1 MRGGTDIDPDVI
13 TLRLDH
19 DAVALDR
26 AIFTALFNASVVHA
40 HAPYLHALESSSIR
54 FADFLEL
61 ARKAH
66 IPYPLFLAPP
76 EVVKAQLEDNTRR
89 LLSGVSKD
97 SFSLNA
103 RSTVRLRDVE
113 LIIKDILRKQSLIKE
128 HDATLVPNR
137 IIGSLRRSTGSV
149 VRDAEKLRSLLGLDL
164 EDLRAHRKKETALE
178 ALIDRLEANQVF
190 VSRSQNGFM
199 PQPLPRGI
207 AFSGLCVRDKKVPF
221 VFLTSGEPGSNA
233 EPAGRKIFTLTLLT
247 VFVAAAKFAPV
258 SYDDQTGAL
267 ISSREY
273 ELAEEVLM
281 PAADAQRRDA
291 SSLDAVKLA
300 ADQLKV
306 TPSAFVMRARRLG
319 LLDSDGARHRLDQ
332 LAAEYAGRKKPQA
345 RPSRP
350 ENAVRKYAGAEFSRR
365 MLRQLDR
372 GAISQREFCRTVC
385 LNRLAPSEI
394 PLLRASL

>member
-1 MRGGTDIDPDVI
+1 MRGRTDIDPDVI
-13 TLRLDH
+13 ALRLDRET
-19 DAVALDR
+19 VALDR
-26 AIFTALFNASVVHA
+26 SVFTALFDASVVHSR
-40 HAPYLHALESSSIR
+40 APYVHALESSSIR

-61 ARKAH
+61 TRKAH
-66 IPYPLFLAPP
+66 IPYPLFFAPP

-89 LLSGVSKD
+89 LLQGVSKD
-97 SFSLNA
+97 SFSLSS

-128 HDATLVPNR
+128 HDASLVPNR
-137 IIGSLRRSTGSV
+137 IVGSLRRSTGSV
-149 VRDAEKLRSLLGLDL
+149 VGDATKLRSLLGLDL
-164 EDLRAHRKKETALE
+164 DALRAPRKKETALE
-178 ALIDRLEANQVF
+178 LLIDCLEDNQVF

-199 PQPLPRGI
+199 PQLLPRGV
-207 AFSGLCVRDKKVPF
+207 AFSGLCVKDKKVPF
-221 VFLTSGEPGSNA
+221 IFLTSGEPGSNP

-247 VFVAAAKFAPV
+247 VFVAVGKFAPV
-258 SYDDQTGAL
+258 SYDDRTGEL

-281 PAADAQRRDA
+281 PATDARRRDA

-300 ADQLKV
+300 ADELKV

-319 LLDSDGARHRLDQ
+319 LLHSDGARDYLDQ

-345 RPSRP
+345 RPSRR

-372 GAISQREFCRTVC
+372 GAISPREFCRTVC
-385 LNRLAPSEI
+385 LNRLGPSEI